1 MTVRSV
7 VGFQWGHK
15 EAQGACSGSPLA
27 WRPATSHVGSLYGA
41 AHITEQHS
49 WTLGQKTYLRRGGG
63 GIDARCYLC
72 NWHSTFIYIKGLN
85 PVIGLHCRQTCMP
98 FWSELSL
105 LSPHSAFSILSNQH
119 ISAQWQRMRSNAHQK
134 QGCVCTMSQCA
145 RVLTHGDPPLVET
158 VCFSI
163 LAHCSL
169 PDSITLFLLIIRPLC
184 FDKSLPS
191 TSFVASPCG
200 LKPHRHSLCSST
212 CRPFVFHRS
221 SEQMWLLCGSAFVRC
236 QSQHPEAMFSSWS
249 PFLWPSLV
257 CFFCSLAFGTLYPAY
272 SSYKAVKTKNVKEY
286 VSITPGY

>member
-1 MTVRSV
+1 M
-7 VGFQWGHK
+7 
-15 EAQGACSGSPLA
+15 
-27 WRPATSHVGSLYGA
+27 
-41 AHITEQHS
+41 
-49 WTLGQKTYLRRGGG
+49 LG
-63 GIDARCYLC
+63 YLC

-85 PVIGLHCRQTCMP
+85 PAIGLHCRQTCMALLIWALP
-98 FWSELSL
+98 AVASLSVQY
-105 LSPHSAFSILSNQH
+105 PVKSAH
-119 ISAQWQRMRSNAHQK
+119 ISTVAEDAIKCTSKTRLCLHNVP
-134 QGCVCTMSQCA
+134 VCTCSNTWWPTPGGNC
-145 RVLTHGDPPLVET
+145 V
-158 VCFSI
+158 FSI